1 MNELELKE
9 IPIWIIVTIVLL
21 LLLQGTWL
29 FIDAGKRGKWRWFWG
44 LWGLTSAP
52 TPVLIYLLFVRM
64 PNKRRKKSQDR
75 KDN

>member
-29 FIDAGKRGKWRWFWG
+29 FLDAGKRGKWRWFWG
-44 LWGLTSAP
+44 LWGLTSVP
-52 TPVLIYLLFVRM
+52 TPLLIYLFFVRI
-64 PNKRRKKSQDR
+64 PNKRRKTFQDR